1 MLTPLFLMILNSFQ
15 TARPGQPIVW
25 GIEGWIKA
33 FTTPGIVKAM
43 TNTMTLA
50 LTRQAIALLIGAFF
64 AWLIARTDI
73 PMKGTLEFFFWLS
86 FFLPALPETMG
97 WILLLDPKYGLMNQ
111 GIHKL
116 RHHQPAVVQH
126 LFVLGHRLGPYGRHG
141 ERQSHAAGAG
151 VSQSR
156 CGPGR
161 GVENLRGERPRT
173 FFHIV
178 IPVMMPAIL
187 VTTILGLIRSL
198 EAFEIELLLGTPIG
212 LQVYSTKIHELV
224 TWEPP
229 QFAPAMALSTIFL
242 GGLLLMVAIQRKY
255 IGQRSYETMTGRGF
269 SIGRRRLAVAI
280 SGIWSWCCCLPL
292 FVTLGADDLLVMGTF
307 MKLFGFFHIAD
318 PWTLDNWRTTLSD
331 PVLAALDLEY
341 YGDRA
346 GFRVGGRVVLLFDRL
361 CRRQDPICGRG
372 LLDFLSWL
380 PWSVPG
386 IFLGV
391 ALLWTFLQTKIF
403 LPIYGTIYILMIAM
417 VIKSMPF
424 GAQMIKSV
432 LIQLGSDL
440 EEASKVCGATW
451 LHTFQPGD
459 LSVDHA
465 GDDYG
470 RVWSGLSPRR
480 AISARWSCS
489 VRVSRAR
496 CRCSCSISRLA
507 PSSKKPRWSP
517 SSSSRW
523 SSALRCAPALSAA
536 RWGWKE
542 LKMLFNMCSFIP
554 ITTAF
559 SFLPLPHLSP
569 HSPLLVYPGFL
580 PHSVPL
586 ISLLRNPGLSGDD
599 SASPESGS
607 TKQTLSFCA
616 CWIIRH
622 RIWLP
627 GDNRA

>member
-1 MLTPLFLMILNSFQ
+1 MSEKSQTLDQPVSFERPSVFPRRAFRLPPLPIVILILIVGFLVLTPLFLMILNSFQ

-25 GIEGWIKA
+25 GIDGWIKA
-33 FTTPGIVKAM
+33 FTTPGIIKAM
-43 TNTMTLA
+43 TNTVSLA
-50 LTRQAIALLIGAFF
+50 LTRQAIALLVGAFF

-111 GIHKL
+111 GL
-116 RHHQPAVVQH
+116 MSLGVLSQPIFNIYSFWGIVWAHMGGTVSVKVM
-126 LFVLGHRLGPYGRHG
+126 LLAPAFRNLD
-141 ERQSHAAGAG
+141 AALEEASKISGASG
-151 VSQSR
+151 T
-156 CGPGR
+156 
-161 GVENLRGERPRT
+161 RT
-173 FFHIV
+173 FFRIV

-242 GGLLLMVAIQRKY
+242 GALLLMVAFQRKF
-255 IGQRSYETMTGRGF
+255 ISGRSYETITGRGF
-269 SIGRRRLAVAI
+269 SIRPTPLGRWRYPAFALVLLFAV
-280 SGIWSWCCCLPL
+280 
-292 FVTLGADDLLVMGTF
+292 FVTLVPTTLLVMGTF

-331 PVLAALDLEY
+331 PVLMRSIWNTLAIGLGSGL
-341 YGDRA
+341 
-346 GFRVGGRVVLLFDRL
+346 VGVLFYSLIAYVVVKTRHT
-361 CRRQDPICGRG
+361 GRG

-386 IFLGV
+386 ILLGV

-440 EEASKVCGATW
+440 EEASKVCGGTW
-451 LHTFQPGD
+451 YHTFR
-459 LSVDHA
+459 
-465 GDDYG
+465 
-470 RVWSGLSPRR
+470 RVIFPL
-480 AISARWSCS
+480 IM
-489 VRVSRAR
+489 
-496 CRCSCSISRLA
+496 
-507 PSSKKPRWSP
+507 
-517 SSSSRW
+517 
-523 SSALRCAPALSAA
+523 PALITVGLVGFISAA
-536 RWGWKE
+536 RDI
-542 LKMLFNMCSFIP
+542 S
-554 ITTAF
+554 TVV
-559 SFLPLPHLSP
+559 
-569 HSPLLVYPGFL
+569 LLGSGKSRTL
-580 PHSVPL
+580 
-586 ISLLRNPGLSGDD
+586 SLLMLDFAAGAEFEKATVVAVIIVGLVVG
-599 SASPESGS
+599 AA
-607 TKQTLSFCA
+607 LCA
-616 CWIIRH
+616 
-622 RIWLP
+622 
-627 GDNRA
+627 RALGGQVGVRE